1 MNFQPVWDPGFGSVY
16 ESRLDKIDL
25 SSTSPEVI
33 RWEIELEKR
42 RISIVHS
49 LKIQENPNEWKAE
62 CDTRLVL
69 ENDGLYAELKRTKA
83 RIASLL
89 DQLRNYESLKS
100 CNQALAAEL
109 ANTQQLLDY
118 MIEQKDERL
127 KDMAVA
133 EVS

>member
-1 MNFQPVWDPGFGSVY
+1 
-16 ESRLDKIDL
+16 LDKIDL

-49 LKIQENPNEWKAE
+49 LNLQENPNEWKSE
-62 CDTRLVL
+62 CNARLVL
-69 ENDGLYAELKRTKA
+69 ENDGLHTELSRTKA
-83 RIASLL
+83 REASLL
-89 DQLRNYESLKS
+89 TQLRDCESLQS
-100 CNQALAAEL
+100 SNQALRADL
-109 ANTQQLLDY
+109 ANMKTFLDY

-127 KDMAVA
+127 KDMGVA